1 MDGRWMQSFQR
12 PPSTFLLIPDGR
24 IRDHCRSET
33 IVNEKKGKTNGRLA
47 SPLAPQQCGALSRQ
61 RGDRASESPH
71 DLGGT
76 WRAVT
81 SLASRL
87 KSAGLERGDRLGVFL
102 DASIPQALSIFA
114 ASAADVEPAFRGEGD
129 AFERQILGAI
139 SRR

>member
-33 IVNEKKGKTNGRLA
+33 IVNEKKEKTNGRLA

-71 DLGGT
+71 DLARDGRT
-76 WRAVT
+76 FCYRRYRKPFPRVVEKLQVADA
-81 SLASRL
+81 LPECR
-87 KSAGLERGDRLGVFL
+87 SAIRFT
-102 DASIPQALSIFA
+102 QAA
-114 ASAADVEPAFRGEGD
+114 KG
-129 AFERQILGAI
+129 
-139 SRR
+139 